1 MPRRLNVTD
10 GYAIINT
17 MAAEMFGQNATI
29 TAIDE
34 SSFVSVGESILQS
47 GIENVINT
55 LSLVCSRDLVA
66 IRPYAAKFRLINAL
80 DSGMFAD
87 RIRKISYYAKNAVP
101 TGASNTDLFRYP

>member
-34 SSFVSVGESILQS
+34 SSFVSVGRASFSPVLKMSSIL
-47 GIENVINT
+47 
-55 LSLVCSRDLVA
+55 CHW
-66 IRPYAAKFRLINAL
+66 YAAVTWLL
-80 DSGMFAD
+80 S
-87 RIRKISYYAKNAVP
+87 
-101 TGASNTDLFRYP
+101 DLMQQNSA

>member
-34 SSFVSVGESILQS
+34 SSFVSGGESILQS

-55 LSLVCSRDLVA
+55 LSLVCNQTLCS
-66 IRPYAAKFRLINAL
+66 
-80 DSGMFAD
+80 
-87 RIRKISYYAKNAVP
+87 KIP
-101 TGASNTDLFRYP
+101 PDQRT